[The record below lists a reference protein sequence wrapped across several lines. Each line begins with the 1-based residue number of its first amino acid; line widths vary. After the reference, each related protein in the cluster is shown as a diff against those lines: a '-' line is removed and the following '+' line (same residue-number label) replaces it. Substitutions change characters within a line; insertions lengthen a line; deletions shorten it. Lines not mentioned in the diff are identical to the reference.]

1 MRAINKLRNYILE
14 DEFRINILEN
24 KINIVN
30 FTKIGTI
37 SETSIEV
44 YNDDSKIIISGKNLV
59 ISKLLN
65 NEMLITGI
73 IKSIELR

>member
-1 MRAINKLRNYILE
+1 MRAINKLRTYILE
-14 DEFRINILEN
+14 DEFRINILQD
-24 KINIVN
+24 KINIIN
-30 FTKIGTI
+30 FTKIGSI

-44 YNDDSKIIISGKNLV
+44 YNDDNKIVINGKNLV

-73 IKSIELR
+73 IKSVELR